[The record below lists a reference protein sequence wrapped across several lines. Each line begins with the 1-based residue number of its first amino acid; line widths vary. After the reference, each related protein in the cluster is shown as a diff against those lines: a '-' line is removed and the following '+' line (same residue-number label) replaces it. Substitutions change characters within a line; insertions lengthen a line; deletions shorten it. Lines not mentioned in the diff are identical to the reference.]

1 VIAGMNTE
9 KDLFTITAKD
19 SSQTEKEGGAHI
31 GKKELSY

>member
-9 KDLFTITAKD
+9 KDLFTITAK
-19 SSQTEKEGGAHI
+19 EGGAHI